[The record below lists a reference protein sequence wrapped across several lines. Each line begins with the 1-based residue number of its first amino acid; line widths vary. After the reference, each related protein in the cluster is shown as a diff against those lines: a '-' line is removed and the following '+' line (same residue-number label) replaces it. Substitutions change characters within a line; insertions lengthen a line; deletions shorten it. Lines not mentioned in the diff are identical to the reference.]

1 MSKNFELMQS
11 LGKEHDLFQ
20 TATAPLPVE
29 PLPIEPLP
37 VEPAQ
42 SSPRHSDV
50 KLPVEVKPLT
60 LEMEA
65 GQRDEL
71 LKLVQRVFFSP
82 GGSGS
87 RLVVV
92 SGTESGNGCSW
103 ICARMAEILASQVS
117 GTVCVVDANLRSPGL
132 HREFGV
138 KNHYGL
144 ADALEVSKP
153 VRGFVTQ
160 LSRSNLWLLSCG
172 ADKGTQTLVGSERMR
187 ALLPEL
193 QREFDYV
200 LIDAPPLRAGDD
212 TIMLGRNAEGVV
224 LVLRANASRRETAR
238 KAVHD
243 LETANVRVLGAVLN
257 HRTFPVPES
266 IYKKL

>member
-1 MSKNFELMQS
+1 MSKNFELMQN
-11 LGKEHDLFQ
+11 LGKEHEMFQ

-29 PLPIEPLP
+29 PMVMEPLP
-37 VEPAQ
+37 VA
-42 SSPRHSDV
+42 PRHTEA
-50 KLPVEVKPLT
+50 KPQVEMKT
-60 LEMEA
+60 LELEMA
-65 GQRDEL
+65 DGQRDEI
-71 LKLVQRVFFSP
+71 LKLVQRVFFAP
-82 GGSGS
+82 GGHGS
-87 RLVVV
+87 RMVVV

-103 ICARMAEILASQVS
+103 ICARLAEALASQVS
-117 GTVCVVDANLRSPGL
+117 ATVCVVDANLRSPGL

-138 KNHYGL
+138 ANHYGL
-144 ADALEVSKP
+144 ADALQVSDP

-172 ADKGTQTLVGSERMR
+172 AEKEGSQTLLGSERMR
-187 ALLPEL
+187 ELLPEL

-200 LIDAPPLRAGDD
+200 LIDAPPLREGDD

-243 LETANVRVLGAVLN
+243 LETAHVRVLGAVLN

>member
-1 MSKNFELMQS
+1 MVLKPQDIVGLELPGM
-11 LGKEHDLFQ
+11 
-20 TATAPLPVE
+20 TA
-29 PLPIEPLP
+29 
-37 VEPAQ
+37 
-42 SSPRHSDV
+42 
-50 KLPVEVKPLT
+50 
-60 LEMEA
+60 
-65 GQRDEL
+65 
-71 LKLVQRVFFSP
+71 
-82 GGSGS
+82 
-87 RLVVV
+87 
-92 SGTESGNGCSW
+92 
-103 ICARMAEILASQVS
+103 MAERFQ
-117 GTVCVVDANLRSPGL
+117 LREFARVIGL
-132 HREFGV
+132 IHREFGV

-172 ADKGTQTLVGSERMR
+172 AEKKGAQSLLGSERMR
-187 ALLPEL
+187 TLLPEL

-200 LIDAPPLRAGDD
+200 LIDAPPLRGGDE

>member
-1 MSKNFELMQS
+1 MSKNFELMQT
-11 LGKEHDLFQ
+11 LGKEHEMFH
-20 TATAPLPVE
+20 TATAPLPIA

-37 VEPAQ
+37 AE
-42 SSPRHSDV
+42 PRHAEARQ
-50 KLPVEVKPLT
+50 PVDAKPLS

-71 LKLVQRVFFSP
+71 LKLVQRVFFAP
-82 GGSGS
+82 GENGS

-144 ADALEVSKP
+144 ADALQVSDP

-172 ADKGTQTLVGSERMR
+172 AEKKGSQTLLGSERMR
-187 ALLPEL
+187 ELLPEL

-243 LETANVRVLGAVLN
+243 LETAHVRVLGAVLN

>member
-1 MSKNFELMQS
+1 MSKNFELMQT
-11 LGKEHDLFQ
+11 LGKEHEMFQ
-20 TATAPLPVE
+20 TAAAPLPIA

-37 VEPAQ
+37 AEARHTEARQPA
-42 SSPRHSDV
+42 DV
-50 KLPVEVKPLT
+50 RTVT

-71 LKLVQRVFFSP
+71 LKLVQRVFFAP
-82 GGSGS
+82 GENGS

-103 ICARMAEILASQVS
+103 ICARMAEVLASQVS

-138 KNHYGL
+138 TNHYGL
-144 ADALEVSKP
+144 ADALEVSDP

-172 ADKGTQTLVGSERMR
+172 AEKKGAQTLLGSERMR

>member
-1 MSKNFELMQS
+1 MSKNFELMQT
-11 LGKEHDLFQ
+11 LGKEHEMFQ
-20 TATAPLPVE
+20 TAAAPLPIP

-37 VEPAQ
+37 VEPRHTEARQ
-42 SSPRHSDV
+42 SVD
-50 KLPVEVKPLT
+50 VKPLA

-71 LKLVQRVFFSP
+71 LKLVQRVFFAP
-82 GGSGS
+82 GENGS

-138 KNHYGL
+138 TNHYGL
-144 ADALEVSKP
+144 ADALQVSDP

-160 LSRSNLWLLSCG
+160 LSR
-172 ADKGTQTLVGSERMR
+172 
-187 ALLPEL
+187 
-193 QREFDYV
+193 
-200 LIDAPPLRAGDD
+200 
-212 TIMLGRNAEGVV
+212 
-224 LVLRANASRRETAR
+224 
-238 KAVHD
+238 
-243 LETANVRVLGAVLN
+243 
-257 HRTFPVPES
+257 
-266 IYKKL
+266 